1 MNYILQ
7 YVQLLIA
14 FLKMKQQLKYIMF
27 HTMRKTE
34 YFFQRMFEDPKGITR
49 SNKLMKDRQN
59 NDQKKK
65 GQVKQ

>member
-1 MNYILQ
+1 
-7 YVQLLIA
+7 
-14 FLKMKQQLKYIMF
+14 MKQQLKYIMF

-49 SNKLMKDRQN
+49 SNKLMKGRQN

-65 GQVKQ
+65 GQAKQ